1 MSIAQRVYAQEFKK
15 AHRGHRQRRSAVI
28 DTQQQKSV
36 KTVLKKRLSSNLCV

>member
-28 DTQQQKSV
+28 DTQQQQHEYA
-36 KTVLKKRLSSNLCV
+36 NEIIFI